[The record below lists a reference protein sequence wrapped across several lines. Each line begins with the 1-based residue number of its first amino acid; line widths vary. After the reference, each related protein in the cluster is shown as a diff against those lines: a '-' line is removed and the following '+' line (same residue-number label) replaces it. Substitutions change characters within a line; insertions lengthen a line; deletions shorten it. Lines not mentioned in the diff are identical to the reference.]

1 VPDFNPDREG
11 HVQHRFIVQPNSKFP
26 FQKSVK
32 LEDGRELKFNS
43 EKRFTTSDEKL
54 ARELQQEYRKDLV
67 VTRVR
72 HPDVADRGH
81 KYFFGQQPGLPWH
94 KYDELGKKIEE

>member
-1 VPDFNPDREG
+1 MPDYNPDREG

-26 FQKSVK
+26 NQDSVK
-32 LEDGRELKFNS
+32 LDNGRELKFNE
-43 EKRFTTSDEKL
+43 EKRFVTKNEVL
-54 ARELQQEYRKDLV
+54 ARELQKEYRKDLV

-81 KYFFGQQPGLPWH
+81 KYHFGQWPEMPW
-94 KYDELGKKIEE
+94 KKNKGDDV